1 MFTAR
6 HTFFAAFHSFSN
18 AKMAEGTTE
27 IEIPAVV
34 RPRPGGTPQRPISYG
49 SPLQRAKKKK
59 TMRSRK
65 RPVTLSL
72 VLDKSLPPP
81 FDRYLDLCFLLVLFF
96 FFPLPLPLHPFHPFS
111 RATVTS
117 SNWHVSQFDAY
128 SSFKEEE
135 GYTAREEA
143 RENEKGG
150 KAKEFAP
157 ICLIS
162 AIENR
167 RNLSPCTDIAP
178 SLLLCELSHVS
189 KARVTFHRGYENVNS
204 HEIRG
209 ARGVGEGRG
218 ASERK
223 SESERERERER
234 EEKDK

>member
-1 MFTAR
+1 MTHRFQPEEPAERFSDRHPFFPSRKIRRKRRVKISTFSPIYAKPQRDISLFTAR

-65 RPVTLSL
+65 RPVTPSL

-128 SSFKEEE
+128 
-135 GYTAREEA
+135 T
-143 RENEKGG
+143 
-150 KAKEFAP
+150 
-157 ICLIS
+157 
-162 AIENR
+162 
-167 RNLSPCTDIAP
+167 
-178 SLLLCELSHVS
+178 VS
-189 KARVTFHRGYENVNS
+189 KRKKDILRAKKRARTKR
-204 HEIRG
+204 
-209 ARGVGEGRG
+209 EGKQ
-218 ASERK
+218 K
-223 SESERERERER
+223 SLRQSV
-234 EEKDK
+234 